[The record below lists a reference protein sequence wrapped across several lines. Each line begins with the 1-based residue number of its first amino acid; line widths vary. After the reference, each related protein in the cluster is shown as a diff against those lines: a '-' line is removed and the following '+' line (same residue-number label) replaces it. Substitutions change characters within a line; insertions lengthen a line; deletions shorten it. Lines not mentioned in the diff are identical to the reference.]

1 MEQELR
7 ERQAAFMKND
17 TVSDFLDSP
26 KNTVSES
33 LKNDTVS
40 DLGGATATPE
50 SLQKYLDKLRGPIL
64 GFIKTAD
71 HWAPRAYRTAEDLS
85 MALTA
90 IMHCGGLL
98 IKAKEKCL
106 HGEFLPWLA
115 QIGVNERRAQR
126 YMDVYRHKQELSN
139 EGNMLALSLRDALR
153 LITEFKDVGEQK
165 KRAGKR
171 PTVKQ
176 FGALDVDVDGSLD
189 DKYEIKL
196 TVTQVLFRRFLRTCT
211 AEETHMSQTLKLALL
226 NYINRYD
233 LTARAYAIGYE
244 DAKAGREPADV
255 RAELRDVESVRH
267 TLELAESLPITSTET
282 KGPLPAR
289 LVPPGP
295 DCANSPESV

>member
-98 IKAKEKCL
+98 IK
-106 HGEFLPWLA
+106 P
-115 QIGVNERRAQR
+115 
-126 YMDVYRHKQELSN
+126 
-139 EGNMLALSLRDALR
+139 
-153 LITEFKDVGEQK
+153 
-165 KRAGKR
+165 KRNASTASSCPGSHRSESMSAGR
-171 PTVKQ
+171 SATW
-176 FGALDVDVDGSLD
+176 
-189 DKYEIKL
+189 
-196 TVTQVLFRRFLRTCT
+196 TCT
-211 AEETHMSQTLKLALL
+211 
-226 NYINRYD
+226 
-233 LTARAYAIGYE
+233 G
-244 DAKAGREPADV
+244 
-255 RAELRDVESVRH
+255 
-267 TLELAESLPITSTET
+267 TS
-282 KGPLPAR
+282 K
-289 LVPPGP
+289 
-295 DCANSPESV
+295 N